1 MNASTSSATAQARQV
16 LVATQVVFFVCVA
29 LCVAIAHPRDA
40 EVYGISYY
48 GVHAATLPLVAIGYG
63 VGAVGLWRTA
73 RYLAPLDVPT
83 IFTGGLRVIAVA
95 LPLLLLTPFNHGAFF
110 NWAHM
115 CIGIVIGVTQMSTT
129 TYLLL
134 RQRRVATTLAFL
146 VQLAGGLVAAV
157 SLPDWGFNHMLEG
170 EVVFEVGFAWCLIL
184 WTHVA
189 PARAVTRILGAAQRS
204 ECGD

>member
-1 MNASTSSATAQARQV
+1 MSTSASSATAQARQV

-29 LCVAIAHPRDA
+29 LCVVIAHPRDA

-48 GVHAATLPLVAIGYG
+48 GVYAPTLPLVAIGYG
-63 VGAVGLWRTA
+63 VGSVGLWRTA
-73 RYLAPLDVPT
+73 KYLAPLDVPT
-83 IFTGGLRVIAVA
+83 IFTAGLRVIAVA
-95 LPLLLLTPFNHGAFF
+95 LPLLLLTPFNHGPFF
-110 NWAHM
+110 NWTHM
-115 CIGIVIGVTQMSTT
+115 FIGTVIGVTQMSTT
-129 TYLLL
+129 TYLLV
-134 RQRRVATTLAFL
+134 RQRRVATILAFL
-146 VQLAGGLVAAV
+146 VQLVGGLVAAV

-189 PARAVTRILGAAQRS
+189 PAREATRMLGTAQRS